1 MATVDLNADMG
12 ESYGPWKMG
21 NDDILLDIVTSANIA
36 CGFHAGD
43 PNIML
48 STMKMAAEKD
58 VGIGAHP
65 GFHDIEGF
73 GRNRLSIP
81 IGTLQNQVRYQVG
94 AALGMARAA
103 GTTVRHIKL
112 HGAMSNMASEDADMA
127 YALYDAALSVAPEAT
142 IMVLAATAHQEAAE
156 KLGCKWVGEI
166 FADRAY
172 NDEMRTKI
180 VIKRG
185 VRPCIR
191 TKTHP
196 WYLNFTL
203 NIFLTHTEVDAL
215 NSTVVFKH

>member
-12 ESYGPWKMG
+12 ESYGTWKMG

-43 PNIML
+43 PNIMID
-48 STMKMAAEKD
+48 TMKMAAEKD

-94 AALGMARAA
+94 AALGMARSA

-127 YALYDAALSVAPEAT
+127 YQSTRAPSGEAP
-142 IMVLAATAHQEAAE
+142 
-156 KLGCKWVGEI
+156 
-166 FADRAY
+166 F
-172 NDEMRTKI
+172 
-180 VIKRG
+180 
-185 VRPCIR
+185 
-191 TKTHP
+191 
-196 WYLNFTL
+196 
-203 NIFLTHTEVDAL
+203 
-215 NSTVVFKH
+215 

>member
-48 STMKMAAEKD
+48 STMKRAAEKD

-81 IGTLQNQVRYQVG
+81 IGTLQNEVRYQVG

-112 HGAMSNMASEDADMA
+112 HGAMSCLLYTSPSPRDAT
-127 YALYDAALSVAPEAT
+127 LSRMPSSA
-142 IMVLAATAHQEAAE
+142 
-156 KLGCKWVGEI
+156 
-166 FADRAY
+166 
-172 NDEMRTKI
+172 
-180 VIKRG
+180 
-185 VRPCIR
+185 
-191 TKTHP
+191 
-196 WYLNFTL
+196 
-203 NIFLTHTEVDAL
+203 
-215 NSTVVFKH
+215 

>member
-1 MATVDLNADMG
+1 MGLSVDLNSDMG
-12 ESYGPWKMG
+12 EGFGPWKMG
-21 NDDILLDIVTSANIA
+21 DDAALLDVVTSANIA

-112 HGAMSNMASEDADMA
+112 HGAMSNMASENVEMA

-142 IMVLAATAHQEAAE
+142 IMVLAATAHQQAAE
-156 KLGCKWVGEI
+156 QLGCKWVGEI
-166 FADRAY
+166 FADRDRISDTAAVG
-172 NDEMRTKI
+172 NSRRDCEPMNPKTAEPPTCD
-180 VIKRG
+180 G
-185 VRPCIR
+185 VG
-191 TKTHP
+191 
-196 WYLNFTL
+196 LEGAVGAVGAAFS
-203 NIFLTHTEVDAL
+203 F
-215 NSTVVFKH
+215 